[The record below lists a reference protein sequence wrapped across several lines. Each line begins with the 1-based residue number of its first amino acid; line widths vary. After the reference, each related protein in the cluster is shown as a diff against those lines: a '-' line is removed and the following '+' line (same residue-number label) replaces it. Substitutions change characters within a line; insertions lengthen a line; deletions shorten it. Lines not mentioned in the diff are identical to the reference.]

1 VRTDKS
7 QHRETN
13 MRLAGYALTAP
24 VTTTTT
30 TAQRPRHARDK
41 QASRQVTALALR
53 RSRTCR

>member
-1 VRTDKS
+1 
-7 QHRETN
+7 

-24 VTTTTT
+24 VNTATTT

-53 RSRTCR
+53 RNRTCR

>member
-1 VRTDKS
+1 
-7 QHRETN
+7 

-24 VTTTTT
+24 TSTVTPT

-41 QASRQVTALALR
+41 QASRHVTALALR